1 MTPARERLAPAK
13 VNLFLHVG
21 ALAAD
26 GYHPLSS
33 LMAFAGDVG
42 DLVRFEPAPAL
53 DFHITGPFGAV
64 LSAEADN
71 LVTRARDMAL
81 AAFAAERAPFRLVL
95 DKRLPIAAGIGGG
108 SADAAAALRLLDDAL
123 DLNGFAPGGGAG
135 EAMDA
140 IARTLGSDVPACLA
154 GLPTFA
160 TGRGD
165 DLAEPPHFCDLD
177 IVLANPGVPSPT
189 GAVYRAYD
197 DLGAPGGAE
206 PPVWTGPMATPAAV
220 VDFLKTTR
228 NDLEAPA
235 IGLTPAIG
243 DCLDI
248 LRIQPQSLFVRMSGS
263 GATCFA
269 LAESAEDADRL
280 ARSLASTHPHW
291 WVRAARLKGSL

>member
-1 MTPARERLAPAK
+1 MTTALERLAPAK

-33 LMAFAGDVG
+33 LMAFADVG
-42 DLVRFEPAPAL
+42 DLVRFEPAESL
-53 DFHITGPFGAV
+53 DFSITGPFGAA

-81 AAFAAERAPFRLVL
+81 ARFPGERAPFRLVL
-95 DKRLPIAAGIGGG
+95 DKQLPIAAGIGGG
-108 SADAAAALRLLDDAL
+108 SADAAAALRLLDDVLAL
-123 DLNGFAPGGGAG
+123 DQGSGAG
-135 EAMDA
+135 EAFDA
-140 IARTLGSDVPACLA
+140 IARALGSDVPACLL

-165 DLAEPPHFCDLD
+165 DLADPPRFTDLD
-177 IVLANPGVPSPT
+177 IVLANPAVLSPT

-206 PPVWTGPMATPAAV
+206 PPAWSGAMATPAAV

-269 LAESAEDADRL
+269 IVESADAADQM
-280 ARSLASTHPHW
+280 ARSLSATHPHW
-291 WVRAARLKGSL
+291 WVRAARLKGSLA

>member
-1 MTPARERLAPAK
+1 MSAVLERLAPAK

-33 LMAFAGDVG
+33 LMAFADVG
-42 DLVRFEPAPAL
+42 DVVRLEPAEAMS
-53 DFHITGPFGAV
+53 FAITGPFGAA

-81 AAFAAERAPFRLVL
+81 AAFPGEHRPFRLVL

-123 DLNGFAPGGGAG
+123 GLDLGGGVGARF
-135 EAMDA
+135 DA
-140 IARTLGSDVPACLA
+140 IARALGSDVPACLA
-154 GLPTFA
+154 GQPTFA

-165 DLAEPPHFCDLD
+165 DLGEPPRFVDLD
-177 IVLANPGVPSPT
+177 IVLANPRVPSPT

-206 PPVWTGPMATPAAV
+206 PPTWAGDLTTPATVTA
-220 VDFLKTTR
+220 FLQTTR

-248 LRIQPQSLFVRMSGS
+248 LRAQPESLFVRMSGS

-269 LAESAEDADRL
+269 IVESAADAERM
-280 ARSLASTHPHW
+280 ARGLTTTHPHW
-291 WVRAARLKGSL
+291 WVRAARLKGSLG

>member
-1 MTPARERLAPAK
+1 MTAAHERLAPAK

-33 LMAFAGDVG
+33 LMAFADVG
-42 DLVRFEPAPAL
+42 DLVRFEPADRL
-53 DFHITGPFGAV
+53 DFSITGPFGAA

-71 LVTRARDMAL
+71 LVTRARDRAL
-81 AAFAAERAPFRLVL
+81 DAFPGERAPFRLVL
-95 DKRLPIAAGIGGG
+95 DKQLPIAAGIGGG
-108 SADAAAALRLLDDAL
+108 SADAAAALRLLDDVLGL
-123 DLNGFAPGGGAG
+123 DRGGGAG
-135 EAMDA
+135 ERFDA
-140 IARTLGSDVPACLA
+140 IARALGSDVPACLG

-165 DLAEPPHFCDLD
+165 DLADPPQFCDLD
-177 IVLANPGVPSPT
+177 IVLANPGVLSPT

-206 PPVWTGPMATPAAV
+206 PPVWSGAMRTPDAV

-248 LRIQPQSLFVRMSGS
+248 LRAQPESRFVRMSGS

-269 LAESAEDADRL
+269 IAGDRQDAATLAHRL
-280 ARSLASTHPHW
+280 AATHPHW
-291 WVRAARLKGSL
+291 WVRAARLTGSL

>member
-1 MTPARERLAPAK
+1 MAAALERLAPAK

-33 LMAFAGDVG
+33 LMAFADVG
-42 DLVRFEPAPAL
+42 DVVRFEPAEAL
-53 DFHITGPFGAV
+53 AFAITGPFGAA

-81 AAFAAERAPFRLVL
+81 ASFPGDRAPFRLVL
-95 DKRLPIAAGIGGG
+95 DKQLPIAAGIGGG
-108 SADAAAALRLLDDAL
+108 SADAAAALRLLDNVLGL
-123 DLNGFAPGGGAG
+123 DRGGGAG
-135 EAMDA
+135 EAFDA
-140 IARTLGSDVPACLA
+140 IARALGSDVPACLA

-165 DLAEPPHFCDLD
+165 DLAEPPRFCDLD
-177 IVLANPGVPSPT
+177 IVLANPGALSPT
-189 GAVYRAYD
+189 GAVYGAYD

-206 PPVWTGPMATPAAV
+206 PPVWSGAMVTPAAV
-220 VDFLKTTR
+220 VDFLQTTR

-243 DCLDI
+243 DCLDV
-248 LRIQPQSLFVRMSGS
+248 LRVQPESLFVRMSGS

-269 LAESAEDADRL
+269 IAEDAAGAQALAHRL
-280 ARSLASTHPHW
+280 TASHPHW
-291 WVRAARLKGSL
+291 WVRAARLKGSLD